1 MTSIRK
7 FDRIISTAKQKKKPL
22 KIKKKIIRVL
32 ECKIFS
38 LYIQNVTFCIQEKG
52 IYTTYK

>member
-7 FDRIISTAKQKKKPL
+7 FDRIISTAKKKKKTL

>member
-7 FDRIISTAKQKKKPL
+7 FDRIISTAKKKKKPL